1 MEMEIMCSW
10 SEQTDDWFLN
20 YYVSHI
26 IFVYILS
33 SLQCFP
39 SLYLVLFSILNT
51 SVYIQPISL
60 LLKIQYVADLMILKF
75 LDFI

>member
-39 SLYLVLFSILNT
+39 SLYLVLFSILST

-60 LLKIQYVADLMILKF
+60 LLKIQYFADLMILKF